1 MPKIIDE
8 AREKILNS
16 AKRMLLEEGYN
27 GISIRRVAQD
37 CSVAVGTIYNY
48 FENKNTLIAY
58 VMMEDWQKAL
68 AAMDAGCEK
77 AQDLYQGFTFIL
89 EAIKDFAGIYDKVW
103 VQFSQYAGSSGEVN
117 SRHLMLRGQIES
129 RISAL
134 MVRLKKQDAVL
145 VPLLAELALVAAL
158 QEDIS
163 DEHIRVLINRIL

>member
-8 AREKILNS
+8 ARAKILNS

-27 GISIRRVAQD
+27 KISLRAVAKE
-37 CSVAVGTIYNY
+37 CSIAVGTIYNY

-68 AAMDAGCEK
+68 SAMDEGCKK
-77 AQDLYQGFTFIL
+77 AQDLYQGLAVIYG
-89 EAIKDFAGIYDKVW
+89 AIKDFAEIYDKVW
-103 VQFSQYAGSSGEVN
+103 IQFSQSGGSSLEIN

-129 RISAL
+129 RISEL
-134 MVRLKKQDAVL
+134 MTRLGKQDMVL

-158 QEDIS
+158 QDDIS
-163 DEHIRVLINRIL
+163 DEHIRALANRIL